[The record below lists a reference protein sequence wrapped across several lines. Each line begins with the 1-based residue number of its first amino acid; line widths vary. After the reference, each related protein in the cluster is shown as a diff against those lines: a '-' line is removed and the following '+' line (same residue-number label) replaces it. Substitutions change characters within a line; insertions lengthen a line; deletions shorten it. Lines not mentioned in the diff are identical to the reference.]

1 MHKVHAQVN
10 LVTSELKI
18 VLIVIGFHTLEYLL
32 VDYNS
37 TTTIPTC
44 SNRPQ
49 TIYFGFSCKGTM
61 LLVGNYLVKY
71 IAITKIWIDKA

>member
-1 MHKVHAQVN
+1 MPQAICMHKVYAEVN

-37 TTTIPTC
+37 TTTMSTC

-49 TIYFGFSCKGTM
+49 TIYFGFSC
-61 LLVGNYLVKY
+61 
-71 IAITKIWIDKA
+71 